1 MIYEVRLGGET
12 AKGLV
17 VAVAVAGGEDG
28 AAWKSRRV
36 AVVRRCLSLLLSMG
50 RWTAVQLLLWTILV
64 CWQVRSPDPFPH
76 GQPDH
81 CNHMLSH
88 SSYVR

>member
-17 VAVAVAGGEDG
+17 VAAAVAGGEYG

-50 RWTAVQLLLWTILV
+50 RWTAVAAVDDCCLLAGKVT
-64 CWQVRSPDPFPH
+64 
-76 GQPDH
+76 
-81 CNHMLSH
+81 
-88 SSYVR
+88 